1 VYVFTR
7 NAKRPSDQNVEFISS
22 DIAGFVRK
30 LTRLKGKD
38 IWIVGGADIV
48 SILLNAG
55 LVHGMILSV
64 HATVLGT
71 GTPIFKGIER
81 QAEMKLTRSISYES
95 GLVQL
100 HYEL

>member
-1 VYVFTR
+1 MYVFTR
-7 NAKRPSDQNVEFISS
+7 DARRPSDQNVEFISS

-30 LTRLKGKD
+30 LTRLKVKD
-38 IWIVGGADIV
+38 IWLVGGADIV

-55 LVHGMILSV
+55 LVHRIILSV

-71 GTPIFKGIER
+71 GISLFKDIER
-81 QAEMKLTRSISYES
+81 QVEMMLTRFVSYES